1 MKLLSSTALILS
13 FCSLFLGNTQILKA
27 QSISEI
33 VYPNDLDG
41 WIELKPGTH
50 FSAHQLAENYPG
62 LFHLNPNDYLV
73 WQKVTYDEIGYAHHH
88 YQRYHKGIPVEH
100 LKVYIHEMNG
110 RAIRANGFFPRI
122 DLEFSSPGISPQ
134 QAIEAALSELD
145 AEKYLWEMPGS
156 DSLAQAFS
164 IPTGSFYPSPQLMF
178 TDSDFKWDT
187 QDYRLAY
194 KMEIITTIPH
204 G

>member
-41 WIELKPGTH
+41 WIELKPGNH

-100 LKVYIHEMNG
+100 AKVYIHEMNG

-122 DLEFSSPGISPQ
+122 DLEFFSGYRPNRQLKGFIRIGCREIFVGNAV
-134 QAIEAALSELD
+134 AILSHRLFQYQLEV
-145 AEKYLWEMPGS
+145 
-156 DSLAQAFS
+156 F
-164 IPTGSFYPSPQLMF
+164 IPVRS
-178 TDSDFKWDT
+178 
-187 QDYRLAY
+187 
-194 KMEIITTIPH
+194 
-204 G
+204 